1 MNGFEPTLFDKLFDS
16 DSAQSRLRWLS
27 IDELKS
33 AVARDL
39 ESLLN
44 TRMSLKQA
52 LLSQYPEAERSLVA
66 YGLADFS
73 SLSLRSIHDRDRI
86 CGAIRTAIAT
96 GEPRLRMVEVRLAP
110 EPHDE
115 RQLRFSIKAW
125 LTVRSASEPVGFD
138 ATLQPGTLRY
148 SVTSTG
154 AACGMR

>member
-1 MNGFEPTLFDKLFDS
+1 MNGFEPTLFDKLFDA
-16 DSAQSRLRWLS
+16 DSTESVLRWLS

-44 TRMSLKQA
+44 TRMSLKRA
-52 LLSQYPEAERSLVA
+52 LLSQYPEAERSLIA
-66 YGLADFS
+66 YGLSDFS

-86 CGAIRTAIAT
+86 CSAIRTAIAA
-96 GEPRLRMVEVRLAP
+96 GEPRLRMVEVWLAP
-110 EPHDE
+110 EHRNE
-115 RQLRFSIKAW
+115 RQLKFSIKAW
-125 LTVRSASEPVGFD
+125 LTVRSANEPVGFD

-154 AACGMR
+154 AGCA